1 MKSDSDPNY
10 PTDMSGRTV
19 GGAALLALAAF
30 MLLGF
35 LRSDATLTSP
45 AAIAALL
52 ITAVL
57 PAAGGIALL
66 RGGLRF
72 GGRRAARVEELRQ
85 KTIEAEILRLAV
97 QHGGKLTAVEVATA
111 LALPPESAKATL
123 DSLAERE
130 IADLEITDR
139 GLIVYS
145 FHDAKHLGGK
155 HSARGILD
163 A

>member
-1 MKSDSDPNY
+1 
-10 PTDMSGRTV
+10 MSGRTV

>member
-1 MKSDSDPNY
+1 
-10 PTDMSGRTV
+10 MSGRTV

-35 LRSDATLTSP
+35 LRSDASLTSP

-52 ITAVL
+52 ITAAL

-72 GGRRAARVEELRQ
+72 GGRRAARVEELRK

-97 QHGGKLTAVEVATA
+97 QRGGKLTAVEVATA
-111 LALPPESAKATL
+111 LALAPESAKATL

-155 HSARGILD
+155 HSSRGILD